1 MKTSSVD
8 NVLRMVLAMHKVTWE
23 NPVVMS
29 ELDSYFGCPE
39 TIAAF
44 AKQGIRYSDETSLR
58 AFLSTGKLNPIP
70 DEVLSKVGNLAFTT
84 KEMDAE
90 LMDQTYSQAYKEIEN
105 KIERG
110 DLLLQAPIVI
120 KFNDGSYW
128 GFSGRKRAYAARRH
142 GAAVLYFI
150 VEQRKD
156 IGDKNDND
164 GKKKNEQEEG

>member
-1 MKTSSVD
+1 MKRSSVD
-8 NVLRMVLAMHKVTWE
+8 NVLRMVLATHKVTWE

-44 AKQGIRYSDETSLR
+44 AKHGLRFSDETSLR
-58 AFLSTGKLNPIP
+58 TFLSSGRLNPIP
-70 DEVLSKVGNLAFTT
+70 DEVLAKVGNFAFTT
-84 KEMDAE
+84 KEMDE
-90 LMDQTYSQAYKEIEN
+90 KLSDQTYSQAYKELEH

-128 GFSGRKRAYAARRH
+128 GFSGRKRAYAARKN

-150 VEQRKD
+150 VEQRKE
-156 IGDKNDND
+156 IGDKNDQD
-164 GKKKNEQEEG
+164 GEKEKE